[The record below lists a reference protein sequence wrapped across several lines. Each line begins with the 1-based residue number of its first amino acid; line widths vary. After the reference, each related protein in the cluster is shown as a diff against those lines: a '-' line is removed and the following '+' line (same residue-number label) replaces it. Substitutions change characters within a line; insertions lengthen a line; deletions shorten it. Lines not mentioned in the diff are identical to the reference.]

1 MAVGTRPEQVGSLRR
16 HQNPGAI
23 EMMGLNWSKG
33 TEMKRGSEELF
44 RKSNEEN
51 IVL

>member
-1 MAVGTRPEQVGSLRR
+1 MAGGTRPEQVGSLRR
-16 HQNPGAI
+16 HPNPGVL
-23 EMMGLNWSKG
+23 EMVGLNWSKG